1 MKEIVIKAAS
11 EVIVKSII
19 DAMALALVEND
30 GNVNAEAC
38 LMVDDIARQIFGE
51 DQMGAFME
59 NVKIRIH
66 QMEEEE

>member
-1 MKEIVIKAAS
+1 MKEITIKATS
-11 EVIVKSII
+11 EVIVKSVT

-38 LMVDDIARQIFGE
+38 LLVEDIAREIFGDE
-51 DQMGAFME
+51 QMTAFME
-59 NVKIRIH
+59 NVETRIH